1 LQIDPI
7 SSPVA
12 SSKTFQILDASAMRP
27 RRKWLKAAKDR
38 IIEEACAPD
47 AYVSA
52 IARAHGM
59 FPTQLFR
66 RRKLALSH
74 NNRDII
80 HKEKAQ
86 SFTLVEVAS
95 ESSPSSCAQ
104 APFLCE
110 VVIGALVLRVEPN
123 LPKARVIEL
132 IRAVREA

>member
-1 LQIDPI
+1 MQIDPI
-7 SSPVA
+7 SSPMA
-12 SSKTFQILDASAMRP
+12 SSKTFQILDASPMRP
-27 RRKWLKAAKDR
+27 RRKWSKAAKDR

-47 AYVSA
+47 ANISA

-66 RRKLALSH
+66 WRKLALALNESQVA
-74 NNRDII
+74 
-80 HKEKAQ
+80 HKEKDQ
-86 SFTLVEVAS
+86 SFTFVEVVP
-95 ESSPSSCAQ
+95 ESSPSSCVQ

-110 VVIGALVLRVEPN
+110 IVIGVHVLRIEPN